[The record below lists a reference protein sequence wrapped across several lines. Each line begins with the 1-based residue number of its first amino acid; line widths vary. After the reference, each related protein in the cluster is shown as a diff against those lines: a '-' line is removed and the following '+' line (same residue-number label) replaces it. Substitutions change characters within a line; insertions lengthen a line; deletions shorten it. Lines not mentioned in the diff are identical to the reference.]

1 MLYLLSLFHSVNITS
16 LECENN
22 TAVIDSDSNSLEGD
36 NDDID
41 DIGDGDIDPN
51 DTSVCATDGNTYRSV
66 CHLLQ
71 NTVNVQVLHAG
82 RCNDTKCRGGPVS
95 LALHILLLIINFL
108 IRYVAQM
115 ERHTITYVFYEHILT
130 MLVLIIVDAVLM
142 MTLMQEIFVGMY
154 MKEVFVVITGPIVH
168 S

>member
-1 MLYLLSLFHSVNITS
+1 M
-16 LECENN
+16 ECENN
-22 TAVIDSDSNSLEGD
+22 TAVIESDSNSSEGD
-36 NDDID
+36 NDDIGDIGDIGDID

-95 LALHILLLIINFL
+95 LALHSLLLIINFL

-130 MLVLIIVDAVLM
+130 MLVLIIMDAVLM

-154 MKEVFVVITGPIVH
+154 MKEAFVVITGPIVH

>member
-1 MLYLLSLFHSVNITS
+1 MLYLLSLFQSVNITS

-22 TAVIDSDSNSLEGD
+22 TAVIESDSNSSEGD
-36 NDDID
+36 NDDIGDIGDID

-95 LALHILLLIINFL
+95 LATTQSSFN
-108 IRYVAQM
+108 Y
-115 ERHTITYVFYEHILT
+115 
-130 MLVLIIVDAVLM
+130 
-142 MTLMQEIFVGMY
+142 
-154 MKEVFVVITGPIVH
+154 
-168 S
+168 